1 MINDFY
7 MRIGDALYESDVNL
21 KQEKVHQLYADY
33 CQNNLI
39 RNNTA
44 DLQEV
49 LTPGRPTKPE
59 LVPPKEVPRRRLGT
73 EKGVI
78 AMIHA
83 VLHIEFNAI
92 NLALDAAYR
101 FRSMPEQYYR
111 DWLQVAHEEAQH
123 FSLLASCL
131 ANRKI
136 PAQYGDLTAHNGLWD
151 AAKATAH
158 DPLIRMAMVPR
169 VLEARG
175 LDVSPK
181 LIEKLKM
188 MHENDLVEALNIIL
202 LEEEGHVV
210 IGNRWFQYLCQQR
223 QMNPEETFFSL
234 LASYG
239 YAPLSGPFNLTAR
252 ARSGFSKTELEK
264 LVKDAPYFKENHL

>member
-1 MINDFY
+1 